1 MPYGLFDYGGTIN
14 TLGASPPICSDGATP
29 TLTTYK
35 DPALGNRDIGFG
47 KGINGSFKCP
57 PPNYFNTEVLCK
69 NGTWDMTS
77 GFVKPCLTKGGEA
90 IPRKVRPYTPPPP
103 PCAPTL
109 KTGNC
114 LYKLA

>member
-14 TLGASPPICSDGATP
+14 TLGASPPICPGGGIP

-35 DPALGNRDIGFG
+35 DPKLGNRDMGFG

-57 PPNYFNTEVLCK
+57 PPKMIVCE
-69 NGTWDMTS
+69 D
-77 GFVKPCLTKGGEA
+77 GFVTSTPVGSKTVVDPCRGRYK
-90 IPRKVRPYTPPPP
+90 
-103 PCAPTL
+103 CAPTL

>member
-14 TLGASPPICSDGATP
+14 TMGASPPICPGGANP
-29 TLTTYK
+29 TLTKYK

-57 PPNYFNTEVLCK
+57 PPKMIIPNIICE
-69 NGTWDMTS
+69 D
-77 GFVKPCLTKGGEA
+77 GFVTSTPIGSKPIVDPCRGHYK
-90 IPRKVRPYTPPPP
+90 PK
-103 PCAPTL
+103 CAPTM

>member
-14 TLGASPPICSDGATP
+14 TMGASPSMCPDGGIP

-35 DPALGNRDIGFG
+35 DPKLGNRDIGFG

-57 PPNYFNTEVLCK
+57 PP
-69 NGTWDMTS
+69 
-77 GFVKPCLTKGGEA
+77 
-90 IPRKVRPYTPPPP
+90 PPK
-103 PCAPTL
+103 CAPTM